1 MSSSVVR
8 TKLPSILLWAMLP
21 VLALSNALLIWQNL
35 QLRAEIERYRPN
47 LLRKGDKVEGFSAP
61 TLRNQVINVN
71 YTGKE
76 ATRVLL
82 FFTPTCPFCS
92 EQFPYWKKMLNR
104 ANANQFQIIGV
115 VSESEDRIKIE
126 EYLKSLGCE
135 SLSVAILPKDVS
147 KSYKLSM
154 TPTTMVI
161 DNEGTVLQVW
171 TGKWHPDDLA
181 TAESI
186 FGFHFSQH

>member
-1 MSSSVVR
+1 MSLSAVR

-35 QLRAEIERYRPN
+35 KLRAEIERYKPN
-47 LLRKGDKVEGFSAP
+47 VLRKGDKVEAFSAP

-92 EQFPYWKKMLNR
+92 EQFPYWKEMLNR
-104 ANANQFQIIGV
+104 ANGNQFQIIGV
-115 VSESEDRIKIE
+115 VSESEDKVRIE

-135 SLSVAILPKDVS
+135 SLPIAILPQSVS
-147 KSYKLSM
+147 KNYKLSM
-154 TPTTMVI
+154 TPTTIVI
-161 DNEGTVLQVW
+161 DNEATVQQVW
-171 TGKWHPDDLA
+171 TGKWQSDDLA
-181 TAESI
+181 TAGSI
-186 FGFHFSQH
+186 FGFQFSQH